1 MPPIHS
7 AEAFQVQRGYF
18 GLHDNDPLVS
28 VTSSAD
34 FTVSIWARNVETFA
48 GGVQVI
54 TPPSQFRGAGSTGPI
69 DGLVLDVPAQK
80 GVELGTLGGRAGE
93 TFQFSSGNARIT
105 IFVTLVTSP
114 SAHVT
119 MTRS

>member
-1 MPPIHS
+1 MPTIHPT
-7 AEAFQVQRGYF
+7 EAFQVQRGYF

-48 GGVQVI
+48 GGVQI
-54 TPPSQFRGAGSTGPI
+54 TTPPSQFRGAGSTGPI
-69 DGLVLDVPAQK
+69 DGLVLEVPAQR
-80 GVELGTLGGRAGE
+80 GMDLGTLGGRAGE
-93 TFQFSSGNARIT
+93 TFEFSSGNARIT

-114 SAHVT
+114 AAHVT
-119 MTRS
+119 MARS